1 MKNEGNSEGIFYTP
15 VLLVKNIVAGM
26 NFSKDNIFNVI
37 SNKQRQEIIRFCY
50 TEKRT
55 ITEIQKHIG
64 LSYSPT
70 WKHVNMLMD
79 KGLVTGT
86 PGIDKKKGAV
96 IYVSSIKDKLNE
108 EFTEV
113 NKKYGHLVSKRK

>member
-1 MKNEGNSEGIFYTP
+1 MKKEKPGEGIFYSP
-15 VLLVKNIVAGM
+15 HLIVKNIVGGM
-26 NFSKDNIFNVI
+26 VPEKDNIFNVV

-50 TEKRT
+50 TDKRT

-70 WKHVNMLMD
+70 WKHVKMLMD

-86 PGIDKKKGAV
+86 PGIDKNKGAV
-96 IYVSSIKDKLNE
+96 VYVESI
-108 EFTEV
+108 
-113 NKKYGHLVSKRK
+113 R